1 MGVIFKFVVC
11 LMAVNF
17 VSCAVLPD
25 VGKCNLEDSACM
37 TPAFQKAF
45 PMFMSGLPEQ
55 GVEVLDVMNMDDVAF
70 DLSGLQF
77 SLKEGKLKGLK
88 AATVDNVKWNLQKK
102 TLSVSF
108 HTDASIKGHYVAS
121 GRILI
126 LPITGDGQMKLK
138 MKNILIK
145 LLMHYEVEK
154 DAQGKDHMVPTKYS
168 FDFDIRDNAHFSLTN
183 LFNGN
188 KELSDAMLKF
198 LNENWKQISIE
209 FGRPLVDS
217 ASKKIFKNVKAF
229 LKSVAINDIAQY

>member
-1 MGVIFKFVVC
+1 MGVIFKFVVA
-11 LMAVNF
+11 LVAVNF
-17 VSCAVLPD
+17 VNCAVIPGVD
-25 VGKCNLEDSACM
+25 KCNLEDSSCM

-45 PMFMSGLPEQ
+45 PLFMAGLPEQ

-88 AATVDNVKWNLQKK
+88 TGVVDHVKWNLQKK
-102 TLSVSF
+102 TLAVSF
-108 HTDASIKGHYVAS
+108 HLDSTIKGHYVAS

-154 DAQGKDHMVPTKYS
+154 DAQGKEHMVPTKYS
-168 FDFDIRDNAHFSLTN
+168 FDFDVRDNAHFSLTN

-229 LKSVAINDIAQY
+229 LQSVPIHDIAQL

>member
-1 MGVIFKFVVC
+1 MGVIFKFVVS
-11 LMAVNF
+11 LMAVNY
-17 VSCAVLPD
+17 VYCAELPD
-25 VGKCNLEDSACM
+25 VGKCKLEDSACM

-45 PMFMSGLPEQ
+45 PLFMSGLPKQ
-55 GVEVLDVMNMDDVAF
+55 GVEELDVMNMEDIAF

-108 HTDASIKGHYVAS
+108 HLDASIKGHYVAS

-138 MKNILIK
+138 LKNILIK
-145 LLMHYEVEK
+145 LVMHYEVEK
-154 DAQGKDHMVPTKYS
+154 DAEGKDHMIPTKYS
-168 FDFDIRDNAHFSLTN
+168 FDFDVRDNAHFGLTN

-188 KELSDAMLKF
+188 KELSDTMLKF
-198 LNENWKQISIE
+198 LNENWKQISTE
-209 FGRPLVDS
+209 FGRPIVDS
-217 ASKKIFKNVKAF
+217 ASKKIYKNVKSF
-229 LKSVAINDIAQY
+229 MKSVAINDIAQY

>member
-1 MGVIFKFVVC
+1 MGVIFKFVVS
-11 LMAVNF
+11 LIAVNF
-17 VSCAVLPD
+17 VYCAVLPGVD
-25 VGKCNLEDSACM
+25 KCNLEDSACM

-45 PMFMSGLPEQ
+45 PSFMSGLPEH

-88 AATVDNVKWNLQKK
+88 TATVDNVKWNLQKK

-108 HTDASIKGHYVAS
+108 HMDASIKGHYVAS

-154 DAQGKDHMVPTKYS
+154 DAQGKEYVVPTKYS
-168 FDFDIRDNAHFSLTN
+168 FDFDVRDNAHFSLTN

-188 KELSDAMLKF
+188 KELSDAMLLF

-217 ASKKIFKNVKAF
+217 ASKKIFKNVKTF
-229 LKSVAINDIAQY
+229 LKSVAIKDIAQY